1 MVHGF
6 MHHGA
11 WTMDHGPLKLL
22 EASGKPLPPPDKGR
36 KNDFTKTPHS
46 ICFGKPCFRPLAS
59 CRPPICSEEPIPQ
72 GKECCVVP
80 AEMARFN
87 TVVYPM
93 ILRAGQHS
101 SERPKTD
108 PDVCVK
114 KTAPLTYQCRCHY
127 RVNWRNRN
135 QPVHRQEY
143 EECSKEL
150 FKPVMPIISGRI

>member
-59 CRPPICSEEPIPQ
+59 CRPPICSEDPIPN
-72 GKECCVVP
+72 GKECCVIP
-80 AEMARFN
+80 AEMTRLN

-93 ILRAGQHS
+93 ILRARHHS
-101 SERPKTD
+101 SKRPKTHS
-108 PDVCVK
+108 DVREKNCSIDVS
-114 KTAPLTYQCRCHY
+114 TPPLLL
-127 RVNWRNRN
+127 
-135 QPVHRQEY
+135 
-143 EECSKEL
+143 SKL
-150 FKPVMPIISGRI
+150 AQSKSASSSAGI